1 MIAAIDSGAP
11 IWHQRPH
18 SDTAAQLLDFSLVI
32 SAATMAD
39 VGIDTLDV
47 WVTKLMDCTPLTEH
61 EVKQLC
67 DKAREV
73 LIEESNVQ
81 PVRAP
86 VRTTG
91 WLLTSSV

>member
-1 MIAAIDSGAP
+1 
-11 IWHQRPH
+11 
-18 SDTAAQLLDFSLVI
+18 
-32 SAATMAD
+32 MAD
-39 VGIDTLDV
+39 IGIDTLDV
-47 WVTKLMDCTPLTEH
+47 WVDKLMGCAPLTEQ

-86 VRTTG
+86 V
-91 WLLTSSV
+91 SSKQRCSVV

>member
-1 MIAAIDSGAP
+1 
-11 IWHQRPH
+11 
-18 SDTAAQLLDFSLVI
+18 
-32 SAATMAD
+32 MAD
-39 VGIDTLDV
+39 IGIDLLDV
-47 WVTKLMDCTPLTEH
+47 WVDKLMGCTPLTEN

-86 VRTTG
+86 VRSG
-91 WLLTSSV
+91 

>member
-1 MIAAIDSGAP
+1 M
-11 IWHQRPH
+11 
-18 SDTAAQLLDFSLVI
+18 SDI
-32 SAATMAD
+32 
-39 VGIDTLDV
+39 GIDTLDV
-47 WVTKLMDCTPLTEH
+47 WAERLMSCTPLTEN

-86 VRTTG
+86 VSCAEWDKSAPCFRVPPLFAHPVPPPTPTPPCRR
-91 WLLTSSV
+91 